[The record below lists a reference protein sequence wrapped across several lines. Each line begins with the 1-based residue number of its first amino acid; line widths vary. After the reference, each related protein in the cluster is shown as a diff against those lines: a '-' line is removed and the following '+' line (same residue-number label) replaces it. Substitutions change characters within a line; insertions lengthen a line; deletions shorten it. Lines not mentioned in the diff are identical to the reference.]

1 MAHVVAAGRGSLG
14 QNGESAIAPR
24 RVRRP
29 PISTDAPQVAR
40 CGTPADTPRMRAGG
54 GPTRVATVLFLD
66 IVRSTE
72 IATDIGDEHWRAALG
87 EFRRLVR
94 TDLKTYHGHEE
105 DTAGDGFFATFAQP
119 AGAVRCAAE
128 IANDV
133 QSIGLDIR
141 CGLHAGE
148 TGAVE
153 GRPGGVAVHAAA
165 RVMALAGPAE
175 ILCTATVR
183 DLVMGTDIGFE
194 PRGAH
199 ELKGVPGTWDI
210 LAVRSTP
217 KRVPQPLSTEQAR
230 ERLEAIQPQE
240 PRQTRRVIVGATAVV
255 VVAVVALLFVIAH
268 HGGAT
273 ATGPSPS
280 PPPALVRIDPDNNHV
295 VESLGVLPNQQD
307 VVLGARDGSL
317 WQGVGNTLIRRRLSD
332 GHELLPIVTH
342 LACTPTFGFGSAWT
356 FAPAQGNAAS
366 GGCASFGGPSKLLV
380 TRYDAASG
388 RKTRFSVPGF
398 TMTQRWGNAFRSFVA
413 GPNGRGQGVWYV
425 NGFDQKLR
433 VIDPSSDTTRAFPT
447 GGWGLLGGP
456 QEVLPTSDAVWLCD
470 GSDQLI
476 KRLDIKT
483 HAVSRP
489 IHTHGDGCPVAVIND
504 GLWVLDRTT
513 LSLTEF
519 DTRTLQ
525 QVGSP
530 YGLGAARGR
539 TSVGLSAVGFGS
551 IWLPSGAV
559 LYRFDVGDKQPV
571 PIPMPPGVTVGT
583 VMLDEPS
590 HTVWA
595 GNCHPAFC
603 TWIPP

>member
-1 MAHVVAAGRGSLG
+1 
-14 QNGESAIAPR
+14 
-24 RVRRP
+24 
-29 PISTDAPQVAR
+29 
-40 CGTPADTPRMRAGG
+40 
-54 GPTRVATVLFLD
+54 VLFLD

-72 IATDIGDEHWRAALG
+72 IATDIGDERWRAALG

-119 AGAVRCAAE
+119 AGAVRCAAA

-141 CGLHAGE
+141 CGLHVGE

-183 DLVMGTDIGFE
+183 DLVMGTDIEFE
-194 PRGAH
+194 PRGTH

-210 LAVRSTP
+210 MVVRSTP
-217 KRVPQPLSTEQAR
+217 EQVPEPLSTEQAR
-230 ERLEAIQPQE
+230 ERLDAIQPQE
-240 PRQTRRVIVGATAVV
+240 PRQIRRVIVGATAVV

-268 HGGAT
+268 HGRAT
-273 ATGPSPS
+273 ATGPSTS
-280 PPPALVRIDPDNNHV
+280 PPPALIRIDPDNNDV
-295 VESLGVLPNQQD
+295 VESLGVLPNEQD

-356 FAPAQGNAAS
+356 FAPVQANAAS
-366 GGCASFGGPSKLLV
+366 SYLNLGCAQVGGARKLIV
-380 TRYDAASG
+380 TKYDAASG

-398 TMTQRWGNAFRSFVA
+398 TMTQRWGDAFRSFVA
-413 GPNGRGQGVWYV
+413 GPDGVGQGVWYV

-433 VIDPSSDTTRAFPT
+433 VIDPSSDKVRAFPT

-456 QEVLPTSDAVWLCD
+456 QEVLPTADAVWLCD

-476 KRLDIKT
+476 KRFDIKT
-483 HAVSRP
+483 HAVSPP
-489 IHTHGDGCPVAVIND
+489 IHTPGSACPVAVIDD

-525 QVGSP
+525 QVGS
-530 YGLGAARGR
+530 YGSGAARGR
-539 TSVGLSAVGFGS
+539 TSVGLSAVGFES
-551 IWLPSGAV
+551 IWLPSGGI
-559 LYRFDVGDKQPV
+559 LYRFDLGNKQAV

-583 VMLDEPS
+583 VMVDEPS
-590 HTVWA
+590 NTVWA
-595 GNCHPAFC
+595 ANCHPASC
-603 TWIPP
+603 PWIPP